1 MICARYLE
9 NKNFV
14 PQTYYQV
21 SIQPDK
27 DGQVFKA
34 ISEKNFKTR
43 EEAQA
48 VLDLVEPTGHI
59 LSVEAKPR
67 KEPPP
72 LLHDLSSL
80 QQEANKR
87 KGFTADQT
95 LHCYK
100 PFTKTNWLPT
110 RVPAAAILAM
120 MYSRKYRH

>member
-1 MICARYLE
+1 MNATQALSLSSGTRSVLSLGRVQTPTLAMICARYLE

-48 VLDLVEPTGHI
+48 VLDLVEPTGGHI
-59 LSVEAKPR
+59 
-67 KEPPP
+67 
-72 LLHDLSSL
+72 
-80 QQEANKR
+80 
-87 KGFTADQT
+87 
-95 LHCYK
+95 
-100 PFTKTNWLPT
+100 
-110 RVPAAAILAM
+110 
-120 MYSRKYRH
+120 

>member
-1 MICARYLE
+1 
-9 NKNFV
+9 
-14 PQTYYQV
+14 
-21 SIQPDK
+21 
-27 DGQVFKA
+27 
-34 ISEKNFKTR
+34 
-43 EEAQA
+43 
-48 VLDLVEPTGHI
+48 

-95 LHCYK
+95 LTLLQNLYE
-100 PFTKTNWLPT
+100 TNWLPT

-120 MYSRKYRH
+120 MYSRKYRR